1 MAYQPK
7 SYRKFLA
14 GTVSAAVVASAIAP
28 VASASFTDVAGSVHA
43 DDIAT
48 LVAKGYI
55 KGYADGTFK
64 PNKPLT
70 RGEAAIIFS
79 RILKDAGVKAP
90 EQGAGFPDVPA
101 SKAELAEAVAIVKAA
116 GVMGGD
122 EKGNFN
128 PNANIT
134 REQMAKVVVEAFKLT
149 KPANYTTKIT
159 DLDKAGSW
167 AREYIQTLEA
177 NGVTKNTEF
186 APKQNVTRGQFA
198 SFVVRAMN
206 VKKEVSAADITA
218 VKLVDEKTLE
228 VTFNGELKE
237 VKKEDFAIQGVEI
250 ESVSI
255 KAAAAA
261 EAKTTVVVIKTKTAL
276 QEGKSYNV
284 SYKGQTTDKAKVDVP
299 VVTPKVESVSAIN
312 LKSFVVNFNKAVD
325 TTTLK
330 ASSTAATTDTL
341 RVYNAKGD
349 LVNVTVTFAA
359 DKKSAVVVF
368 ASPLTQ
374 SDSFKVVVDGV
385 KTTDGKALEK
395 YEQTHTATD
404 VTTPEVKSAVVKN
417 SKQIEI
423 TFSEPINE
431 ASLAALASNYTTR
444 TEFLVDGNPVV
455 AKVTPDYAA
464 NKLVLD
470 LTSSLAVGDHKLTVK
485 NVKDFAGFPIASKE
499 FDIKVVSDT
508 AAPQVTS
515 VKVLNKELVQVV
527 FSEPVSSLGTININS
542 VNLAGFAA
550 TTKTDAAK
558 LNANEYMKSADG
570 LTYTFRLP
578 SGSAIGADALLN
590 GIKLD
595 YINTTDVEGNKVVNK
610 VEVAAEVSD
619 DTTAPTATVEL
630 VAANDTT
637 RGLNKGDIL
646 ITFSE
651 EMSTLPTVEL
661 KDKDGNTVNVGAI
674 SFAATSTFGYKKA
687 IVIPASTTG
696 LNNVDGGTY
705 TITVKNAKDN
715 GLRQKAIAETKVNLT
730 AVDTKRPTVTGVV
743 LKNATGTVSSSNP
756 DEVTIYFSEA
766 MDKSSIENKDNYLF
780 AADGSTYK
788 LLSQESS
795 VVSVKAADDN
805 KSVTIKFSQDLTS
818 GTPKFKFLGIKD
830 ANGNANSDL
839 TTAYTVSTP
848 VVLTAS
854 DLSFELVAKDEVKVK
869 VTKAGASLSN
879 LDPNEVQ
886 FLYDADPTAGTN
898 VDTVFA
904 YGTSIK
910 SMSAD
915 KKEAVIKLSAPLNA
929 DGTARVNGSDY
940 VVKVAVAKVGDAS
953 AAAVNTKDN
962 VGAVISLTDT
972 ANDANLDTLTDKVAP
987 TLKSATI
994 ASETAGDAGNAQ
1006 IVLTFDE
1013 KVNYTSATLVNALV
1027 VKDLTDNKV
1036 LTVSEFKVENDDNDS
1051 DIVITITKSGVK
1063 DHKFSVALGNGSF
1076 ITDVATGTPNAM
1088 SPIAETVVKKAD
1100 GTDALLTERA
1110 VAFTATYPKAGTA
1123 GTAGSKEVT
1132 VLVRAPENGKA
1143 YFKVV
1148 ADGATPPTA
1157 DAVVADNVS
1166 VNVTA
1171 NTEVS
1176 KTLVMAA
1183 DNTPYDV
1190 YVVFVDEAGNKTSAV
1205 KVDVTS
1211 PAAS

>member
-1 MAYQPK
+1 M
-7 SYRKFLA
+7 
-14 GTVSAAVVASAIAP
+14 
-28 VASASFTDVAGSVHA
+28 
-43 DDIAT
+43 
-48 LVAKGYI
+48 
-55 KGYADGTFK
+55 
-64 PNKPLT
+64 
-70 RGEAAIIFS
+70 
-79 RILKDAGVKAP
+79 
-90 EQGAGFPDVPA
+90 
-101 SKAELAEAVAIVKAA
+101 
-116 GVMGGD
+116 
-122 EKGNFN
+122 
-128 PNANIT
+128 
-134 REQMAKVVVEAFKLT
+134 
-149 KPANYTTKIT
+149 
-159 DLDKAGSW
+159 
-167 AREYIQTLEA
+167 
-177 NGVTKNTEF
+177 
-186 APKQNVTRGQFA
+186 
-198 SFVVRAMN
+198 
-206 VKKEVSAADITA
+206 
-218 VKLVDEKTLE
+218 
-228 VTFNGELKE
+228 
-237 VKKEDFAIQGVEI
+237 
-250 ESVSI
+250 
-255 KAAAAA
+255 
-261 EAKTTVVVIKTKTAL
+261 
-276 QEGKSYNV
+276 
-284 SYKGQTTDKAKVDVP
+284 
-299 VVTPKVESVSAIN
+299 
-312 LKSFVVNFNKAVD
+312 
-325 TTTLK
+325 
-330 ASSTAATTDTL
+330 
-341 RVYNAKGD
+341 
-349 LVNVTVTFAA
+349 
-359 DKKSAVVVF
+359 
-368 ASPLTQ
+368 
-374 SDSFKVVVDGV
+374 
-385 KTTDGKALEK
+385 
-395 YEQTHTATD
+395 
-404 VTTPEVKSAVVKN
+404 
-417 SKQIEI
+417 
-423 TFSEPINE
+423 NE

-455 AKVTPDYAA
+455 AKVTPDYVA

-527 FSEPVSSLGTININS
+527 FSEPVSSLGTINING
-542 VNLAGFAA
+542 VNIASYTS

-558 LNANEYMKSADG
+558 LNTGEYMKSADG
-570 LTYTFRLP
+570 LTYTFRL
-578 SGSAIGADALLN
+578 GSAIGADALLN

-595 YINTTDVEGNKVVNK
+595 YINTTDVEGNKVASK

-619 DTTAPTATVEL
+619 DTTTPTATAQL
-630 VAANDTT
+630 IAADDTT

-651 EMSTLPTVEL
+651 EMSTVPTVEL
-661 KDKDGNTVNVGAI
+661 KDKDGNNVNVGTI
-674 SFAATSTFGYKKA
+674 NFAATSTFGYKKV

-705 TITVKNAKDN
+705 TITVKGAKDN
-715 GLRQKAIAETKVNLT
+715 GLRQKPMADTTASLT

-780 AADGSTYK
+780 AANGSTYK

-805 KSVTIKFSQDLTS
+805 KSVTIKFSTDLAS

-839 TTAYTVSTP
+839 TTEYTVSTP

-886 FLYDADPTAGTN
+886 FLYDADATAGTN

-972 ANDANLDTLTDKVAP
+972 ASDANLDTLTDKVAP

-994 ASETAGDAGNAQ
+994 ANETAGDAGNAQ

-1013 KVNYTSATLVNALV
+1013 EVSYAAATLVNALV

-1036 LTVSEFKVENDDNDS
+1036 LTVSDFTVEADDNDS
-1051 DIVITITKSGVK
+1051 DIVITITKSGIK

-1076 ITDVATGTPNAM
+1076 ITDVASTPNAM

-1100 GTDALLTERA
+1100 GTDALLTERTIGTPVKGA
-1110 VAFTATYPKAGTA
+1110 SGTTTGLSFAAGKISVVLAASATSYDV
-1123 GTAGSKEVT
+1123 S
-1132 VLVRAPENGKA
+1132 ENVKIE
-1143 YFKVV
+1143 YKVSATTPASTDV
-1148 ADGATPPTA
+1148 ADGVTSSFASSYTGDVFTGIT
-1157 DAVVADNVS
+1157 NG
-1166 VNVTA
+1166 VN
-1171 NTEVS
+1171 N
-1176 KTLVMAA
+1176 
-1183 DNTPYDV
+1183 V
-1190 YVVFVDEAGNKTSAV
+1190 YVRFVDEVGNKSSWV
-1205 KVDVTS
+1205 QVN
-1211 PAAS
+1211 